1 MAGIDPVE
9 RLLAIEEIK
18 QLKARYFR
26 FDGYGIYHE
35 TYVKLAGGWRIAS
48 MEIER
53 IRTNV
58 LLVGASST
66 VGMSSTPREA

>member
-26 FDGYGIYHE
+26 F
-35 TYVKLAGGWRIAS
+35 
-48 MEIER
+48 IER